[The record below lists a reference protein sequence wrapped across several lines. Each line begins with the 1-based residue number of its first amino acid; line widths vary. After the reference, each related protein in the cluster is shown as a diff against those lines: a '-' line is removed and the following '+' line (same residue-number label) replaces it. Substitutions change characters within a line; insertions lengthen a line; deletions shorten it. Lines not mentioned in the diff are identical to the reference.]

1 MSDAFADHFSE
12 HASDYA
18 RYRPTY
24 PDALFE
30 TVTSYCPSLDLVWDC
45 GTGNGQAAVRLA
57 EWANHVVAT
66 DASDEQIRA
75 ATPHPRVEYRVE
87 PAGAVSIEDSSVDL
101 VTVAQALHW
110 FDLDAFY
117 AEVRRVIR
125 PRGVVAAW
133 TYTLFSVAPGE
144 AGAGAINTVL
154 QRYYEDVVGAYWP
167 PERRHIEQGYR
178 SLPFPFKEWDVPD
191 LEIKTDWTLGDVVGY
206 LRTWSASQ
214 RYRADR
220 QADPVAEIDEAL
232 SAAWGSPDRE
242 RTLQWPVPIRIGRRE
257 AGR

>member
-1 MSDAFADHFSE
+1 
-12 HASDYA
+12 
-18 RYRPTY
+18 
-24 PDALFE
+24 
-30 TVTSYCPSLDLVWDC
+30 
-45 GTGNGQAAVRLA
+45 
-57 EWANHVVAT
+57 
-66 DASDEQIRA
+66 
-75 ATPHPRVEYRVE
+75 VE
-87 PAGAVSIEDSSVDL
+87 PAGAVSLDNGSVDL

-117 AEVRRVIR
+117 AEVRRVLR
-125 PRGVVAAW
+125 PRGVIAAW
-133 TYTLFSVAPGE
+133 TYTLFSVAPGQ

-154 QRYYEDVVGAYWP
+154 QRYYDDVVGAYWP

-191 LEIKTDWTLGDVVGY
+191 LEIKTDWTLDDVVGY

-220 QADPVAEIDEAL
+220 MADPVAEIDEAL
-232 SAAWGSPDRE
+232 PAAWGSPERD
-242 RTLQWPVPIRIGRRE
+242 RTLRWPVPIRIGRRE

>member
-12 HASDYA
+12 HAADYA

-30 TVTSYCPSLDLVWDC
+30 TVTSYCPSLNLVWDC

-66 DASDEQIRA
+66 DASAEQIRA

-87 PAGAVSIEDSSVDL
+87 PAGVVSLDDGSVDL

-117 AEVRRVIR
+117 AEVRRVLR
-125 PRGVVAAW
+125 PRGVIAAW
-133 TYTLFSVAPGE
+133 TYTLFAVAPGE
-144 AGAGAINTVL
+144 AGAGDINTVL
-154 QRYYEDVVGAYWP
+154 QRYYDDVVGAYWP
-167 PERRHIEQGYR
+167 PERRHIEQGYQ

-191 LEIKTDWTLGDVVGY
+191 LKITTDWTLDDVVGY

-232 SAAWGSPDRE
+232 SAAWGAPHRE
-242 RTLQWPVPIRIGRRE
+242 RTLRWPVPIRIGRRV
-257 AGR
+257 ADR

>member
-1 MSDAFADHFSE
+1 VSDAFADHFSE
-12 HASDYA
+12 HAADYA

-30 TVTSYCPSLDLVWDC
+30 TVTSYCPSLNLVWDC

-66 DASDEQIRA
+66 DASAEQIRA

-87 PAGAVSIEDSSVDL
+87 PAGVVSLDDGSVDL

-117 AEVRRVIR
+117 AEVRRVLR
-125 PRGVVAAW
+125 PRGVIAAW
-133 TYTLFSVAPGE
+133 TYTLFAVAPGE
-144 AGAGAINTVL
+144 AGAGDINTVL
-154 QRYYEDVVGAYWP
+154 QRYYDDVVGAYWP
-167 PERRHIEQGYR
+167 PERRHIEQGYQ

-191 LEIKTDWTLGDVVGY
+191 LKITTDWTLDDVVGY

-232 SAAWGSPDRE
+232 SAAWGAPHRE
-242 RTLQWPVPIRIGRRE
+242 RTLRWPVPIRIGRRV
-257 AGR
+257 ADR